1 MNEKQITRINGVEIL
16 TVERDGEVYVP
27 INQSAKPSAST
38 SLRSI
43 ENFNRKI
50 FFARPLSL

>member
-27 INQSAKPSAST
+27 IKP
-38 SLRSI
+38 I
-43 ENFNRKI
+43 
-50 FFARPLSL
+50 